1 MGQSSGGALVLL
13 AAASGVPMKKLASYE
28 APYVGQNRDHLPVL
42 NQLIA
47 EGNRKKAI
55 GYFMVDMVGGPAFL
69 PLMMRL
75 MPTAWKKLRAVANT
89 LPYDTEVLDGFEGVA
104 AAIKNSKLVI
114 LPAQTHQVSTKV
126 LAPELKAFFR

>member
-1 MGQSSGGALVLL
+1 M
-13 AAASGVPMKKLASYE
+13 
-28 APYVGQNRDHLPVL
+28 L

-75 MPTAWKKLRAVANT
+75 MPTVWKKLRAVANT
-89 LPYDTEVLDGFEGVA
+89 QPYDTEVLDGFEGVA
-104 AAIKNSKLVI
+104 AAIKKSKLMS
-114 LPAQTHQVSTKV
+114 LPGQTHQVSTNFLV
-126 LAPELKAFFR
+126 PELKASFR